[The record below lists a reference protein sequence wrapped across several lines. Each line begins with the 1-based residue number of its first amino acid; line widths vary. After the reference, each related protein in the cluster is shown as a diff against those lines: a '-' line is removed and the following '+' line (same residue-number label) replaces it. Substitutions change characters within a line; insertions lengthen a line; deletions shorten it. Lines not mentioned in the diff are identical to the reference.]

1 MSVISL
7 SSPGLRGGSVCGGG
21 VVWRCEIGTAPISS
35 GISGFQNR
43 IAVVVEQRLFILTC
57 HHVTTLWHSVTI
69 LRQAFNEP
77 SVHFYSLC
85 QSLWPVTD
93 PFCSVC
99 DCCVTRQCGLVW
111 IYTVFRWVSM
121 CLAQHL
127 EHVLSRLSWHCFNM
141 WCSTSADDNKRR
153 SGLTCCESHSHTVQQ
168 IWWSK
173 KKLGMPCDAPR
184 TWSILSTLK
193 EIITVDDDCE
203 R

>member
-111 IYTVFRWVSM
+111 IYSVFRWVSM

-141 WCSTSADDNKRR
+141 WQVHVLRARMTTSDEVDWLVVSRTVIRFNRFGDPTKNWGCRVMHL
-153 SGLTCCESHSHTVQQ
+153 GLGAF
-168 IWWSK
+168 WALPK
-173 KKLGMPCDAPR
+173 K
-184 TWSILSTLK
+184 S
-193 EIITVDDDCE
+193 
-203 R
+203 